1 MTNNTTTSSND
12 EIKKNQEKTW
22 SMSKHLFI
30 LKEEK
35 KTRYKRMILG
45 QKTWSMSND
54 FERVIFESDCQQVIN
69 DFVIL
74 FVWEWTWH
82 FALNM

>member
-1 MTNNTTTSSND
+1 
-12 EIKKNQEKTW
+12 
-22 SMSKHLFI
+22 
-30 LKEEK
+30 
-35 KTRYKRMILG
+35 MILG